1 MPSSSGR
8 ITNPTKTAKTT
19 KSTGKKTVKTAT
31 KSVTPRTAK
40 ATKTVSK
47 TIAKKPSTVERVV
60 SLEEKVD
67 KLLSILDTE
76 FSSELRQGPR
86 GVSNKIR
93 KAGLIK

>member
-8 ITNPTKTAKTT
+8 ITNTTKTTKTT
-19 KSTGKKTVKTAT
+19 KSTGKKTT
-31 KSVTPRTAK
+31 KA
-40 ATKTVSK
+40 ATKTVAPRTTK
-47 TIAKKPSTVERVV
+47 TTKSTTKTTVKKPSTVERVV